1 MHNWLQHKMKSKTKK
16 CEVITYPWF
25 AAMYSGSWN
34 EYAQHDMCLPG
45 LIYPINTLSLL
56 HPSALPPPDVEPKIQ
71 PCILTW
77 THVHVTGRKKE
88 VPTWIEI
95 QHTRYTQTQTVLFL
109 CYGWPVT
116 PGENVSR
123 GRRGD
128 KEVKPE
134 KRNRRV
140 MREATR
146 QDRVVL
152 LQLARLRDPKCSAP
166 KTDLINWAAQCL

>member
-1 MHNWLQHKMKSKTKK
+1 MHNWLQHKYKVKQRNVKVK
-16 CEVITYPWF
+16 HI
-25 AAMYSGSWN
+25 
-34 EYAQHDMCLPG
+34 PG
-45 LIYPINTLSLL
+45 L
-56 HPSALPPPDVEPKIQ
+56 Q
-71 PCILTW
+71 PCILAAGISMRSMTCVSQASFTLLIPFHCYIAQLYLHLMLSLKYNPVSW
-77 THVHVTGRKKE
+77 PEHMFLWQVGKKE

-95 QHTRYTQTQTVLFL
+95 QHTRDTQTQTVLFL

-116 PGENVSR
+116 PGENVSK

-152 LQLARLRDPKCSAP
+152 LQLAR
-166 KTDLINWAAQCL
+166 